1 MNIAFDTISRRALDG
16 ANKDHARRKL
26 DARFAWAC
34 EGPTEIE
41 GWNIGLRLVDP
52 RTMVDVLEPL
62 QSRLSLPLRTTIRI
76 FRKLFPKVYQLNLFA
91 GQSAC

>member
-34 EGPTEIE
+34 EDPTEIE